1 MHEWGLVEIHSHPP
15 ILAFLL
21 DRASETSRI
30 GKVNPPVS
38 IKNERY
44 LTFAIKEWR
53 YSIVQTMA
61 GHEKCHELM
70 GDLWTTKL
78 KSFVRE
84 GPFYFVSAPVIAME
98 SG

>member
-1 MHEWGLVEIHSHPP
+1 MHEWGLVEIHGHPP

-30 GKVNPPVS
+30 GK
-38 IKNERY
+38 
-44 LTFAIKEWR
+44 EWR
-53 YSIVQTMA
+53 YSVVQTMA
-61 GHEKCHELM
+61 GHDKCHELM
-70 GDLWTTKL
+70 GELWTTKL

-84 GPFYFVSAPVIAME
+84 GPFFVVSAPVIAME